1 MGKGQYPGEFELVV
15 MSAIVRLGQEAYGMR
30 IRLEIEEATG
40 RDVSIGAVYATL
52 NRLEQK
58 GMVASEQGEPS
69 RERGGRAKRYFA
81 LEPAGIEALD
91 EARRMFARLWADL
104 PESLG

>member
-15 MSAIVRLGQEAYGMR
+15 LSAIARLADNAYGMR
-30 IRLEIEEATG
+30 IRLDIEEATD

-52 NRLEQK
+52 NRLEDK
-58 GMVASEQGEPS
+58 GLVGSQQGEPS
-69 RERGGRAKRYFA
+69 GERGGRAKRYFRLEPTGVEA
-81 LEPAGIEALD
+81 LER
-91 EARRMFARLWADL
+91 ARRMFARLWSNL

>member
-15 MSAIVRLGQEAYGMR
+15 LSAIARLSDDAYGMR
-30 IRLEIEEATG
+30 IRLEIAEATG

-52 NRLEQK
+52 NRLEDK
-58 GMVASEQGEPS
+58 GLVGSEQGEPS
-69 RERGGRAKRYFA
+69 GERGGRAKRYFS
-81 LEPAGIEALD
+81 LEPAGIKAL
-91 EARRMFARLWADL
+91 ERARRMFARLWTGL

>member
-15 MSAIVRLGQEAYGMR
+15 LSAITRLGRDAYGMR
-30 IRLEIEEATG
+30 IRVEIDEATG

-52 NRLEQK
+52 QRLEDK
-58 GMVASEQGEPS
+58 GLVTSSQGEPS

-81 LEPAGIEALD
+81 LEPAGVEALD
-91 EARRMFARLWADL
+91 EARRMFRRLWADL
-104 PESLG
+104 PERLG

>member
-15 MSAIVRLGQEAYGMR
+15 MSAVARLGDEAYGMR
-30 IRLEIEEATG
+30 IRLEIEETTG

-52 NRLEQK
+52 NRLEDK
-58 GMVASEQGEPS
+58 GMVSSEQGEPS
-69 RERGGRAKRYFA
+69 SERGGRAKRYFR
-81 LEPAGIEALD
+81 LEPAGVRALE
-91 EARRMFARLWADL
+91 EARQMFSRLWADL